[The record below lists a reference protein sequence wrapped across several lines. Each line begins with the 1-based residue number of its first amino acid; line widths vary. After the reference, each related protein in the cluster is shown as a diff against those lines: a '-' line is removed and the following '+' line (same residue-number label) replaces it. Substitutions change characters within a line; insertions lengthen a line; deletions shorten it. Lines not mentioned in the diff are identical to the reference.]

1 MKKQNALFAYIL
13 IGIGLFFLFRELRLP
28 IFTDF
33 YSWQT
38 LLIIIGAAILIHSY
52 RSKSYENIFI
62 GVLIFGVGIHLH
74 GVENYSFWINHWAVY
89 LVIIGLAFLLRAM
102 KTKSG
107 LLTGVIF
114 LAIGVLLIYSQ
125 KFSAYFSWIYDIF
138 ALLDKFWPIVL
149 IIVGIIL
156 LRKGK

>member
-62 GVLIFGVGIHLH
+62 GVLIFCVGIHLH
-74 GVENYSFWINHWAVY
+74 GVENYSFWVDHWAVY

-114 LAIGVLLIYSQ
+114 LAAGVLLIYSQ

>member
-28 IFTDF
+28 IFTNF

-38 LLIIIGAAILIHSY
+38 FLIIIGAAILIHSY

-62 GVLIFGVGIHLH
+62 GVLILGVGIHLH
-74 GVENYSFWINHWAVY
+74 GVENYSFWIDHWAIY
-89 LVIIGLAFLLRAM
+89 FIIIGLAFLLRGM

-107 LLTGVIF
+107 LLAGVIF
-114 LAIGVLLIYSQ
+114 LAVGGVLIYSQ
-125 KFSAYFSWIYDIF
+125 KFSAYFTWVYDVF
-138 ALLDKFWPIVL
+138 AFLERFWPIVL
-149 IIVGIIL
+149 IIAGIIL